1 MYIEKDIISSVMF
14 NWKAKVMSK
23 KILFIQRFMKFLLHQ
38 RRRLYQHLLGCWN
51 YIEKGILQAQ
61 IVKKEKSSV
70 KKHIFPKHYSVA
82 SYIPDT
88 VKVKYIRAKLKN
100 ILRNYISELERYKES
115 VNNEDSPTLFHVRFF
130 ELKPRSPS
138 LRKEFSTD
146 VLRILVEKSLKDN
159 ERLKIKNA
167 HSEL

>member
-1 MYIEKDIISSVMF
+1 
-14 NWKAKVMSK
+14 
-23 KILFIQRFMKFLLHQ
+23 MKFLLYQ
-38 RRRLYQHLLGCWN
+38 RRRLYHHLLGCWN

-70 KKHIFPKHYSVA
+70 KKHIFPNHYSIV
-82 SYIPDT
+82 SYIPDHI
-88 VKVKYIRAKLKN
+88 KLKYLRAKLKN
-100 ILRNYISELERYKES
+100 LLKNYIREVEKYKE
-115 VNNEDSPTLFHVRFF
+115 VMNNEDSPTLFHVHFVQS
-130 ELKPRSPS
+130 KPKSPN
-138 LRKEFSTD
+138 LRKEFSTE